1 MIELYFAPISNK
13 LEDKVMLEECGLP
26 YRVCPVNLTRGD
38 AKARKSLFG
47 ASAGSMTNLKEDQPV
62 AEIGKRT

>member
-1 MIELYFAPISNK
+1 MF
-13 LEDKVMLEECGLP
+13 EECGLP

-47 ASAGSMTNLKEDQPV
+47 ASAGSIANLKEDQPV

>member
-1 MIELYFAPISNK
+1 

-38 AKARKSLFG
+38 AKARKGLFG
-47 ASAGSMTNLKEDQPV
+47 PSAGSIANMKEDQPV
-62 AEIGKRT
+62 AKIGKRT